1 MGLRPMTDFF
11 GLDIGSHS
19 LKAVQLKKAQ
29 DKIILL
35 HFATLPSP
43 VKSLGLESEEEK
55 GALSQALKNLVKE
68 AGISSRNVVCSLPE
82 EKLFTR
88 VVEFPKMSF
97 KELSSSLN
105 YEAGRY
111 IPIPVEEADF
121 DFEIVSER
129 DKKID
134 VLLVAA
140 PKKLTRSYV
149 EVLERAGLSI
159 LALEPETTA
168 CARAVVE
175 KGNKVPPT
183 LVVSIGASTTDLV
196 IVEDR
201 KIQFTRS
208 VATGGTAL
216 GRAVAQT
223 LGFEEEQA
231 EAYKESYGLSEELE
245 GKVEEALR
253 PVFKVI
259 VEEMRRSIDF
269 YDSRKKGG
277 AVRRIILSGGSA
289 NLPGVLVYLAS
300 EFGLEVQKG
309 DPWRGIEI
317 PEGFNKEEL
326 EERGP
331 SLAVAIGLALREV

>member
-1 MGLRPMTDFF
+1 MIDFF

-19 LKAVQLKKAQ
+19 LKAVQLKREQ
-29 DKIILL
+29 EKITLL
-35 HFATLPSP
+35 HLATLPSP
-43 VKSLGLESEEEK
+43 IKSLGLEPEEDRK
-55 GALSQALKNLVKE
+55 TLSQALKELIRE
-68 AGISSRNVVCSLPE
+68 AKISIPRVVASLPE

-88 VVEFPKMSF
+88 VVEFPRMSA
-97 KELSSSLN
+97 KEISSSLE

-111 IPIPVEEADF
+111 IPLPIEEADL
-121 DFEIVSER
+121 DFEVVSEE
-129 DKKID
+129 DKKTE

-140 PKKLTRSYV
+140 PKSLTRAYL
-149 EVLERAGLSI
+149 EVLERAGLEV

-168 CARAVVE
+168 CARAVVGKE
-175 KGNKVPPT
+175 SGAPPT

-196 IVEDR
+196 IVDKG
-201 KIQFTRS
+201 KIRFTRS

-223 LGFEEEQA
+223 LGFGEEQA

-253 PVFKVI
+253 PVFRVI

-269 YDSRKKGG
+269 YNSRKEGSS
-277 AVRRIILSGGSA
+277 VRRIILSGGSA
-289 NLPGVLVYLAS
+289 NLPGVVVYLAS
-300 EFGLEVQKG
+300 EFGLEVEKG
-309 DPWRGIEI
+309 NPWLGIEI
-317 PEGFNKEEL
+317 PKEFNKEEL

>member
-1 MGLRPMTDFF
+1 MTDFF

-19 LKAVQLKKAQ
+19 LKAVQLKR
-29 DKIILL
+29 DKDKVALL

-43 VKSLGLESEEEK
+43 IKSPGLETDEDK
-55 GALSQALKNLVKE
+55 KTLSSAIRNLVEE
-68 AGISSRNVVCSLPE
+68 AGISAREVVASLPE

-88 VVEFPKMSF
+88 VVEFPRMSA
-97 KELSSSLN
+97 KEISSSLG
-105 YEAGRY
+105 YEVGRY
-111 IPIPVEEADF
+111 IPIPVEEADL
-121 DFEIVSER
+121 DFEIVSEGG
-129 DKKID
+129 KKTE

-140 PKKLTRSYV
+140 PKRLTRAYL
-149 EVLERAGLSI
+149 EVLERGGLSV

-168 CARAVVE
+168 CVRAVIGKE
-175 KGNKVPPT
+175 DKSPPT

-196 IVEDR
+196 IVEAG
-201 KIQFTRS
+201 KIRFTRS

-216 GRAVAQT
+216 GRAIAQT

-231 EAYKESYGLSEELE
+231 EAYKESYGLSRELE

-269 YDSRKKGG
+269 YDSRKEGSS
-277 AVRRIILSGGSA
+277 VRRIILSGGSA
-289 NLPGVLVYLAS
+289 NLPGVVVYLAS

-309 DPWRGIEI
+309 NPWRQIEI
-317 PEGFNKEEL
+317 PKEFNKEEL
-326 EERGP
+326 EEKGP